1 MGMMGFAAIMVA
13 AWKLPPYFGHAPFF
27 GMSPMTFM
35 WLVQMLQ
42 NQNRRGGG
50 RRMPMGGM
58 GGLGGFG
65 RRRGMFF

>member
-1 MGMMGFAAIMVA
+1 MPAG
-13 AWKLPPYFGHAPFF
+13 FGHAPFF

-42 NQNRRGGG
+42 NQNRRGG

-65 RRRGMFF
+65 RRRGMFL